1 MNVYICLLYEV
12 KLFGL
17 AQAELFEAKKRMDAA
32 TIDVLCASGINT
44 ISKYA
49 FSSSY
54 VPGAPDEQPFT
65 DAMGAALGGP
75 PSLGVMAMLRRLLHE
90 SFAMT
95 SAELKASVERVE
107 DAPIRKLARLQ
118 RQKARLAGLR
128 IEGRLEPSDRLVDA
142 AVAMC
147 EENRVSYLE
156 LSKCTSKDQ
165 EVLNSSLK
173 EDRHM
178 TIDHHG
184 VVRLKDKEMKDD
196 VNIST
201 DMFLRLA
208 LMRRGLAL
216 EQANILDYL
225 IHDRWV
231 ERIFDVRSAEQPEG
245 YAQVS
250 QQQVISADKKLFIK
264 LAEFTRSGI
273 QLQPSGRPA
282 DTAFVRAMEH
292 PDVTHLLQ
300 PLPRISATSPPKRP
314 LELAHTDRHVS
325 PKTKG
330 RSKGKSQQGSRT
342 IRMPAGLEDGVPC
355 TKAGNPV
362 CFNHNPNGC
371 HLQVTKGRCPRG
383 LHACCYRGCHKMDHT
398 YKDCPARRAATS

>member
-1 MNVYICLLYEV
+1 MCSLCVVDALIDNLSLQVYLICSRESGSNVCDFVPNSLL
-12 KLFGL
+12 LL
-17 AQAELFEAKKRMDAA
+17 QALRSEHNLSTSVVSAMSVTDSEPNFRDA
-32 TIDVLCASGINT
+32 

-54 VPGAPDEQPFT
+54 VPGAPDEQP
-65 DAMGAALGGP
+65 GGP

-107 DAPIRKLARLQ
+107 DAPIRKWAQPERADRLQ
-118 RQKARLAGLR
+118 RQKARLVGLR

-142 AVAMC
+142 AVAMY

-201 DMFLRLA
+201 DMFLRLV

-292 PDVTHLLQ
+292 PDVWPVIKDMLFMPFFLCAYFWTEHLVFS
-300 PLPRISATSPPKRP
+300 RA
-314 LELAHTDRHVS
+314 
-325 PKTKG
+325 
-330 RSKGKSQQGSRT
+330 RSLSKQSVFRK
-342 IRMPAGLEDGVPC
+342 
-355 TKAGNPV
+355 
-362 CFNHNPNGC
+362 CFFAENLGEGEGP
-371 HLQVTKGRCPRG
+371 
-383 LHACCYRGCHKMDHT
+383 
-398 YKDCPARRAATS
+398 